1 MKNNINSELV
11 SIIPVRSGSKGLPK
25 KNMLKLLNKPL
36 YLHAVHQGLNHSDR
50 VIISTDIIDIKN
62 QELPSNC
69 SICWRPNSLAK
80 DNTPMSDVISH
91 VIKKN
96 SLDGCNILILQATS
110 PLRNGDDIEKCKNL
124 FSSGKYNLV
133 MSVARQN
140 NSVFKFGFMEKNIFK
155 PINDPKLCFYNRQE
169 LPNIYGPNGAVYIMN
184 ANEFMNK
191 RSFPTDKIGA
201 YEMPYSRSHDID
213 TMQDFIVVKKLFSEN
228 LNKKK

>member
-1 MKNNINSELV
+1 MKNNTNHQLV

-25 KNMLKLLNKPL
+25 KNMLELLTKPL
-36 YLHAVHQGLNHSDR
+36 YLHAVNQGLNHSDR
-50 VIISTDIIDIKN
+50 VIISTDIKEIKN

-69 SICWRPNSLAK
+69 SICWRPSSLAQ
-80 DNTPMSDVISH
+80 DNTPMSDVISY

-96 SLDGCNILILQATS
+96 SLERFNILLLQATS

-133 MSVARQN
+133 MSVVRQN
-140 NSVFKFGFMEKNIFK
+140 NSVFKFGVMKKNIFK
-155 PINDPKLCFYNRQE
+155 PINDPKFCFYNRQE

-191 RSFPTDKIGA
+191 RNFPTDKIGA
-201 YEMPYSRSHDID
+201 YEMPHSRSHDVD
-213 TMQDFIVVKKLFSEN
+213 TLQDFITVKKLFTEN